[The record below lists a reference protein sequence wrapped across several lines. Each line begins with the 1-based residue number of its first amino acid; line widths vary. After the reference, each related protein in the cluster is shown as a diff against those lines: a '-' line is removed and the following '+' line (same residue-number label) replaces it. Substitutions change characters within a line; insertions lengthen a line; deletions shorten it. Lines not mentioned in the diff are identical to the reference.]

1 MSGIT
6 TCCNR
11 HANTFAGLRAAEL
24 GRWDELEGETLSAAK
39 TSTIV
44 GNEGGY
50 YAIKGFLYQ
59 FDKTLIEVI
68 SNPEAEIAFENLQD
82 IDYDNYVLQVKHKE
96 TQKYAPYKIRKPV
109 EGLVELFMQDPT
121 KKLCLYCYFTNT
133 EPRDWHLTLDEL
145 DSILSTPV
153 INQYKQSLRIQFI
166 RSFVIRFSEDYQ
178 KQFEKTI
185 KLIRNSFSLRDD
197 EEAVLYHAIFR
208 SKLLDRSVK
217 PQPQRRIYFQELGNF
232 LEDAEVT
239 IFQSSYSKYLTT
251 EKYTKLIK
259 RRYFTFS
266 APNIENFDRLFLIDC
281 DPTFSRVDMVEIA
294 SRLARKYFRKDKSPQ
309 PFLAIRNA
317 ETNVI
322 QQAKRDLFD
331 KGVRFFDGTY
341 FNGDRFRLEDLVAK
355 NLKNPAYSLKIFP
368 ESELSRFV
376 KSINLQE
383 IYQFF
388 VSSPVDL
395 TITGRHIRLQ
405 LRRTEEVL
413 RIIA

>member
-1 MSGIT
+1 MVDRL
-6 TCCNR
+6 C
-11 HANTFAGLRAAEL
+11 
-24 GRWDELEGETLSAAK
+24 WDGLEGEILSASK
-39 TSTIV
+39 TGTII

-50 YAIKGFLYQ
+50 YAIKGLLYQ

-96 TQKYAPYKIRKPV
+96 TQKYAAYKIRKPV
-109 EGLVELFMQDPT
+109 EGLLELFMQDPT
-121 KKLCLYCYFTNT
+121 KKLCLYCYFNNT
-133 EPRDWHLTLDEL
+133 KPRDWHLTLDEI
-145 DSILSTPV
+145 DSILSTSV
-153 INQYKQSLRIQFI
+153 RNHYKQSFRNQFI
-166 RSFVIRFSEDYQ
+166 RSFFIRFSEDYQ

-185 KLIRNSFSLRDD
+185 NLIRNSFSLRNDA
-197 EEAVLYHAIFR
+197 EAALYHAIFR

-217 PQPQRRIYFQELGNF
+217 PRPQRRIHFQELGNF
-232 LEDAEVT
+232 LEDAEIT

-266 APNIENFDRLFLIDC
+266 APNIENFERLFLIDC
-281 DPTFSRVDMVEIA
+281 DQTFSRVDMVEIA

-317 ETNVI
+317 ETTVI
-322 QQAKRDLFD
+322 QQVKRDLFD
-331 KGVRFFDGTY
+331 KGVLFFDGTH

-355 NLKNPAYSLKIFP
+355 NMNNPAYSLKIVP

-388 VSSPVDL
+388 VNSPVDL

-413 RIIA
+413 RIIT